1 MSEAIEVEVIRAHV
15 ADVPDL
21 QPYRAVLIEDE
32 RRRADAYRIEETRAT
47 FTLARG
53 LLRLELARR
62 LGCPPSDVAFDLR
75 PSGKP
80 DLRRAD
86 PARPDWRF
94 SVSHTGPHVALAF
107 ARATDIGIDI
117 ERLDRAVAPLAIA
130 RRYFTAEEFASLEAM
145 KEEQRPRA
153 FFAGWTRKEAVVKAR
168 GGTMAESLTTLNV
181 SLDPEALHP
190 EFADSK
196 DAAPRLA
203 ARLSTFEFP
212 ALNLMG
218 AVAVCS
224 KLPPRLRISVL

>member
-21 QPYRAVLIEDE
+21 HAYRAVLSDDE
-32 RRRADAYRIEETRAT
+32 RRRADAYRIAEARAT

-53 LLRLELARR
+53 LLRIELAKR
-62 LGCPPSDVAFDLR
+62 LECPAVDIAFDVR

-80 DLRRAD
+80 DLR
-86 PARPDWRF
+86 PAALRPDWRF

-107 ARATDIGIDI
+107 ARATDVGIDI
-117 ERLDRAVAPLAIA
+117 ERLDRTVAPLAIA
-130 RRYFTAEEFASLEAM
+130 RRYFSAVEFKELEALAA
-145 KEEQRPRA
+145 EDRPRA

-168 GGTMAESLTTLNV
+168 GGTMAESLTTV
-181 SLDPEALHP
+181 SVGLDPEALHP
-190 EFADSK
+190 EFT
-196 DAAPRLA
+196 DAKEAPPRPS
-203 ARLSTFEFP
+203 ARLTTFEFP

-224 KLPPRLRISVL
+224 DQPPRLRISVL